1 MIDERKVEGKKKPKD
16 DVSAVTNAVRNMT
29 GLNLAGLVV
38 VGMFAVRSAGAGE
51 GVRTVALGLLV
62 AVASCLVGAVL
73 GFVFGIP
80 RAVQEGASAER
91 AAEVDAATRRRAGYR
106 ANTNLERISDWLA
119 TIIVG
124 VGLTELKEMPGHLK
138 SLAEFVAPGLGDSQA
153 ATVAAAVIVVY
164 YTIGGF
170 LLGYLWTRLYF
181 LQALHVAEQRTE
193 E

>member
-1 MIDERKVEGKKKPKD
+1 MTDEKKKPKD

-29 GLNLAGLVV
+29 GLNLAGLLV
-38 VGMFAVRSAGAGE
+38 VGTFSFQSAAPGE
-51 GVRTVALGLLV
+51 RVRTIALGLLL

-80 RAVQEGASAER
+80 RAVQEGASADKASAPDTAVKKR
-91 AAEVDAATRRRAGYR
+91 PSYR

-124 VGLTELKEMPGHLK
+124 VGLTELKELPAHLK
-138 SLAEFVAPGLGDSQA
+138 SLAEFVTPGLGGSQA

-181 LQALHVAEQRTE
+181 LQALHAAEQGPE